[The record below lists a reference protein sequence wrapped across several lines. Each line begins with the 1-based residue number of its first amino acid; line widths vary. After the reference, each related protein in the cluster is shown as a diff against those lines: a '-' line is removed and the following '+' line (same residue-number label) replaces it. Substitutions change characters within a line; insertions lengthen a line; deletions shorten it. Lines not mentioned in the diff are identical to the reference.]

1 MAKSQRLI
9 GNREH
14 WAIRD
19 LLDRYAEL
27 LETGK
32 DAEGQYPQVAEHLAM
47 CADCRDVLF
56 GMMTPE
62 MGENVAPPITVD
74 DLPFMQTEESQ
85 LCFVRPGSTT
95 GAFEIKL
102 TIPLAVSEHMPT
114 RSEGP
119 LRTRGFRPIQPGG
132 RLLYYDVVP
141 LGDQEVDVMLML
153 NNAEMPRRYAI
164 TGVLDSD
171 SLPALIYARLYVGD
185 DLYFAEVRSGQV
197 TFENVA
203 LDDDQKQISIAFE
216 TPD

>member
-1 MAKSQRLI
+1 MAKLHRLI

-19 LLDRYAEL
+19 LLDRYADL
-27 LETGK
+27 LETGE
-32 DAEGQYPQVAEHLAM
+32 DAEGQYPQVAEHLVT
-47 CADCRDVLF
+47 CADCRDLLF
-56 GMMTPE
+56 GI
-62 MGENVAPPITVD
+62 VAHEINEEVPPAITVD
-74 DLPFMQTEESQ
+74 DLPFLQTEAIQ
-85 LCFVRPGSTT
+85 MCFVRPGSTT

-102 TIPLAVSEHMPT
+102 TIPLVTESLPT

-119 LRTRGFRPIQPGG
+119 LPTRGFRPIQPGG

-153 NNAEMPRRYAI
+153 NNAEMPCCYAI
-164 TGVLDSD
+164 TGVLDND

-185 DLYFAEVRSGQV
+185 DLYFAEVRGGQV
-197 TFENVA
+197 IFENVA
-203 LDDDQKQISIAFE
+203 IDDDQKQISITLE